1 MTTTVIF
8 DLDGVLVDSRAVF
21 LRCVNHAFEKLGL
34 PARPDAELLPYIGP
48 PFPYAFGELLGVAHD
63 APIVA
68 ACIDGYRERYKDAS
82 LTETT
87 ISPGIPEALEA
98 LDGRRLAVA
107 TSKPRAFA
115 EPILEALGLREHF
128 AVVAGPELSERAEP
142 KTETLGRA
150 LHELGPT
157 RAVMVGDRSFD
168 VVAAHA
174 HALPAI
180 GVTWGIG
187 TPRELHDAG
196 AERIIEDPRELSRT
210 AADLLGD

>member
-21 LRCVNHAFEKLGL
+21 LSCVRHAFDKLDL
-34 PARPDAELLPYIGP
+34 PARSDEELLPYIGP
-48 PFPYAFGELLGVAHD
+48 PFAYAFGELLQVPHD

-87 ISPGIPEALEA
+87 VMPGIPEALGD
-98 LDGRRLAVA
+98 LDGHRLAVA
-107 TSKPRAFA
+107 TSKPHAFA
-115 EPILEALGLREHF
+115 DPLLSAMGLREHF
-128 AVVAGPELSERAEP
+128 EVVVGPELHARTED
-142 KTETLGRA
+142 KTATIARA
-150 LHELGPT
+150 LAALGDT

-168 VVAAHA
+168 VVGAHA
-174 HALPAI
+174 NGIPAI

-187 TPRELHDAG
+187 DAAELSG
-196 AERIIEDPRELSRT
+196 AERTIDDPAALGEAVRT
-210 AADLLGD
+210 LL

>member
-21 LRCVNHAFEKLGL
+21 LSCVRHAFTKLGL
-34 PARPDAELLPYIGP
+34 PARTDEELLPYIGP
-48 PFPYAFGELLGVAHD
+48 PFAYAFGELLQVPHD

-87 ISPGIPEALEA
+87 VFGGIPEALA
-98 LDGRRLAVA
+98 QLNGHRLAVA
-107 TSKPRAFA
+107 TSKPHAFA
-115 EPILEALGLREHF
+115 EPLLRAMGLREHF
-128 AVVAGPELSERAEP
+128 ELVVGPDLQARTED
-142 KTETLGRA
+142 KTATIARA
-150 LHELGPT
+150 LTALGDT

-168 VVAAHA
+168 VVGAHA
-174 HALPAI
+174 NGIPAI

-187 TPRELHDAG
+187 DAAELSA
-196 AERIIEDPRELSRT
+196 AERTIGDPSALPEAVAT
-210 AADLLGD
+210 LL

>member
-21 LRCVNHAFEKLGL
+21 LSCVRHAFAKLEL
-34 PARPDAELLPYIGP
+34 PERTDAELLPYIGP
-48 PFPYAFGELLGVAHD
+48 PFAYAFGELLQVPHD

-87 ISPGIPEALEA
+87 VMPGIPEALAA
-98 LDGRRLAVA
+98 LDDHRLAVA
-107 TSKPRAFA
+107 TSKPHAFA
-115 EPILEALGLREHF
+115 DPLLSAMGLREHF
-128 AVVAGPELSERAEP
+128 ELVVGPDLSARTED
-142 KTETLGRA
+142 KTATIGRA
-150 LHELGPT
+150 LTALGET

-168 VVAAHA
+168 VVGAHA
-174 HALPAI
+174 NGIPAI

-187 TPRELHDAG
+187 DAAELSG
-196 AERIIEDPRELSRT
+196 AERTIEDPSALRET
-210 AADLLGD
+210 VATLLT